1 MPADF
6 PKSRT
11 QKLKHLKVY
20 DQLYEL
26 IQSGTFPP
34 GSQLPSEA
42 DLAEQTQVSRMT
54 LRKALSL
61 LRDDG
66 FLRNV
71 PGVGHFVLAPDMG
84 ETDAKPGPPLHPV
97 YAYCTEVPDTT
108 ELSFRME
115 PPTKA
120 ITGSFGLY
128 TPPVVIADRWYKRGS
143 VPVAYSLSILP
154 IEQIG
159 AQKIDLN
166 TPDELLEFLEKTC
179 YQLMGSL
186 KRTCSHSTAG
196 NFSSTTYTLSDRDSF
211 LLVLE
216 NIYDKNRR
224 IVMQSKHYIPFDR
237 FKIEIL
243 FEKESASGR

>member
-1 MPADF
+1 MPADSQT
-6 PKSRT
+6 SRT

-26 IQSGTFPP
+26 IQDGTFPA

-42 DLAEQTQVSRMT
+42 NLAEQAQVSRMT

-66 FLRNV
+66 FLQNV
-71 PGVGHFVLAPDMG
+71 PGVGHFVLSPDG
-84 ETDAKPGPPLHPV
+84 KERTAKDGAALHPV
-97 YAYCTEVPDTT
+97 YAYCTKEPDLA
-108 ELSFRME
+108 ELSFRIE

-120 ITGSFGLY
+120 ISDSFGQYL
-128 TPPVVIADRWYKRGS
+128 PAVVIADRWYKRHS

-154 IEQIG
+154 IEQIE
-159 AQKIDLN
+159 ARKIDLN
-166 TPDELLEFLEKTC
+166 STEELLQYLEKTC
-179 YQLMGSL
+179 YETMGSCR
-186 KRTCSHSTAG
+186 RTCSHSTAG
-196 NFSSTTYTLSDRDSF
+196 NFSSDSYTLSGRDSF

-216 NIYDKNRR
+216 NIYDGNHRM
-224 IVMQSKHYIPFDR
+224 ILQNKHYIPFDL

-243 FEKESASGR
+243 LEKESASGR

>member
-6 PKSRT
+6 PKSRA

-26 IQSGTFPP
+26 IQNGTFPA

-42 DLAEQTQVSRMT
+42 NLAAQTQVSRMT

-66 FLRNV
+66 FLQNV

-84 ETDAKPGPPLHPV
+84 DAEPKPCPPLHPV
-97 YAYCTEVPDTT
+97 YAYCTETPDTA

-120 ITGSFGLY
+120 ITDSFGQY
-128 TPPVVIADRWYKRGS
+128 TPAVVIADRWYKCGS
-143 VPVAYSLSILP
+143 EPVAYSLSILP

-159 AQKIDLN
+159 AQQIDLN
-166 TPDELLEFLEKTC
+166 TPDELLEYLEKTC
-179 YQLMGSL
+179 YETMGSL
-186 KRTCSHSTAG
+186 RRTCSHSTAG
-196 NFSSTTYTLSDRDSF
+196 NFSSISYTLSGQDSF

-216 NIYDKNRR
+216 NIYDTNHR
-224 IVMQSKHYIPFDR
+224 ILVQNKHYIPFDR

-243 FEKESASGR
+243 LENG